1 MVIEF
6 SSLILL
12 GITFLYLGISTI
24 YKYIKN
30 ISINYK
36 SEILNLYLFLSILF
50 IISLTLFPIR
60 LGYKFEGFEI
70 FNIVPFKIIIKMLFE
85 YPLGQFIYN
94 VIGNIVLFIPFGF
107 FIYIKFEKNKTKT
120 LLAVFIM
127 TLGVEFIQGFIPYR
141 FCDIDD
147 IILNTFGGYIGIIIY
162 NILFSKFNNKL
173 KKYRLPNNLY
183 FFLKYIQLNN

>member
-6 SSLILL
+6 SGLILL

-36 SEILNLYLFLSILF
+36 SEILNLFLFLSILF

-70 FNIVPFKIIIKMLFE
+70 FNIVPFKIIITMLFE

-107 FIYIKFEKNKTKT
+107 LYT
-120 LLAVFIM
+120 LSLKKI
-127 TLGVEFIQGFIPYR
+127 
-141 FCDIDD
+141 
-147 IILNTFGGYIGIIIY
+147 
-162 NILFSKFNNKL
+162 KL
-173 KKYRLPNNLY
+173 KL
-183 FFLKYIQLNN
+183 F

>member
-6 SSLILL
+6 SGLILL

-36 SEILNLYLFLSILF
+36 SEILNLYLFLSVLF

-70 FNIVPFKIIIKMLFE
+70 FNIVIITMLFE

-147 IILNTFGGYIGIIIY
+147 IILNTFGGYLGIIIY

-173 KKYRLPNNLY
+173 KK
-183 FFLKYIQLNN
+183 IQTT

>member
-1 MVIEF
+1 M
-6 SSLILL
+6 
-12 GITFLYLGISTI
+12 
-24 YKYIKN
+24 
-30 ISINYK
+30 
-36 SEILNLYLFLSILF
+36 
-50 IISLTLFPIR
+50 R
-60 LGYKFEGFEI
+60 
-70 FNIVPFKIIIKMLFE
+70 FE

-107 FIYIKFEKNKTKT
+107 FIYIKFEKNKIKA

-173 KKYRLPNNLY
+173 KK
-183 FFLKYIQLNN
+183 IQTT

>member
-1 MVIEF
+1 MIIEF

-12 GITFLYLGISTI
+12 VITFLYLGISTI

-30 ISINYK
+30 ISTNYK
-36 SEILNLYLFLSILF
+36 SEILNLFLFLSILF

-60 LGYKFEGFEI
+60 LGYKFEGFKVL
-70 FNIVPFKIIIKMLFE
+70 NIVPFKIILKMIFE
-85 YPLGQFIYN
+85 YPLEQFIYN

-120 LLAVFIM
+120 LLAVLIM
-127 TLGVEFIQGFIPYR
+127 TLGIEFIQGFIPYR

-147 IILNTFGGYIGIIIY
+147 IILNTFGGLIGIITY
-162 NILFSKFNNKL
+162 NVFTYILDNIL
-173 KKYRLPNNLY
+173 KKYRLLSNLY
-183 FFLKYIQLNN
+183 FFLKYIQLDN

>member
-6 SSLILL
+6 SGLILL
-12 GITFLYLGISTI
+12 VITFLYLGISTI

-36 SEILNLYLFLSILF
+36 SEILNLFLFLSVLF

-85 YPLGQFIYN
+85 YPL
-94 VIGNIVLFIPFGF
+94 GF

-173 KKYRLPNNLY
+173 KK
-183 FFLKYIQLNN
+183 IQTT

>member
-1 MVIEF
+1 MIIEF
-6 SSLILL
+6 SGLILL

-36 SEILNLYLFLSILF
+36 SEILNLFLFLSILF

-70 FNIVPFKIIIKMLFE
+70 FNIVPFKIILKMLFE

-107 FIYIKFEKNKTKT
+107 FIYIKCEKNKHKT
-120 LLAVFIM
+120 L
-127 TLGVEFIQGFIPYR
+127 LGVEFIQGFIPYR

-147 IILNTFGGYIGIIIY
+147 IILNTFGGYLGIIIY

-173 KKYRLPNNLY
+173 KK
-183 FFLKYIQLNN
+183 IQTT

>member
-12 GITFLYLGISTI
+12 GIIFLYLGISTI

-36 SEILNLYLFLSILF
+36 SEILNLFLFLSILF

-60 LGYKFEGFEI
+60 FGYKFKGFEI
-70 FNIVPFKIIIKMLFE
+70 FNIVPFKVILEMLFKF
-85 YPLGQFIYN
+85 PLGEFIYN
-94 VIGNIVLFIPFGF
+94 VVGNIVLFIPFGF
-107 FIYIKFEKNKTKT
+107 FIYIKCGKNKTKA
-120 LLAVFIM
+120 LLTVFIM

-141 FCDIDD
+141 LCDIDD
-147 IILNTFGGYIGIIIY
+147 IILNTFGGYIGIIIS
-162 NILFSKFNNKL
+162 NILYSKFNNKL
-173 KKYRLPNNLY
+173 KK
-183 FFLKYIQLNN
+183 IQIT

>member
-12 GITFLYLGISTI
+12 GVTFLYLGISTI

-36 SEILNLYLFLSILF
+36 SEILNLFLFLSVLF

-70 FNIVPFKIIIKMLFE
+70 FNIVTFKIILKMLFE
-85 YPLGQFIYN
+85 YPWGQ

-120 LLAVFIM
+120 LLAIFIM
-127 TLGVEFIQGFIPYR
+127 TLCVEFIQGFIPYR

-173 KKYRLPNNLY
+173 KK
-183 FFLKYIQLNN
+183 IQIT

>member
-6 SSLILL
+6 SGLILL
-12 GITFLYLGISTI
+12 GITFLYLVISTI

-36 SEILNLYLFLSILF
+36 SEILNFSLFLSILF

-70 FNIVPFKIIIKMLFE
+70 LIIKMLFE
-85 YPLGQFIYN
+85 YPLEQFIYN

-107 FIYIKFEKNKTKT
+107 FIYIKFEKNKTKA

-147 IILNTFGGYIGIIIY
+147 IILNTFGGYIGIILY

-173 KKYRLPNNLY
+173 KK
-183 FFLKYIQLNN
+183 IQIT

>member
-1 MVIEF
+1 
-6 SSLILL
+6 
-12 GITFLYLGISTI
+12 
-24 YKYIKN
+24 
-30 ISINYK
+30 
-36 SEILNLYLFLSILF
+36 
-50 IISLTLFPIR
+50 
-60 LGYKFEGFEI
+60 
-70 FNIVPFKIIIKMLFE
+70 MLFE

-107 FIYIKFEKNKTKT
+107 FIYIKFEKNKTKA
-120 LLAVFIM
+120 LLVVLIM

-173 KKYRLPNNLY
+173 KK
-183 FFLKYIQLNN
+183 IQIT

>member
-6 SSLILL
+6 SGLILL
-12 GITFLYLGISTI
+12 GVTFIYLVISTI

-36 SEILNLYLFLSILF
+36 SEILNLFLFLSILF

-70 FNIVPFKIIIKMLFE
+70 FNIVPFKIILKMLFE
-85 YPLGQFIYN
+85 YPLGLFIYN

-120 LLAVFIM
+120 LLAVLIM

-173 KKYRLPNNLY
+173 KK
-183 FFLKYIQLNN
+183 IQTT

>member
-6 SSLILL
+6 SGLILL
-12 GITFLYLGISTI
+12 GVTFIYLVISTI

-36 SEILNLYLFLSILF
+36 SE
-50 IISLTLFPIR
+50 SLTLFPIR

-70 FNIVPFKIIIKMLFE
+70 FNIVPFKIILKMLFE

-107 FIYIKFEKNKTKT
+107 FIYIKFEKNKIKA

-173 KKYRLPNNLY
+173 KK
-183 FFLKYIQLNN
+183 IQTT

>member
-6 SSLILL
+6 SGLILL

-36 SEILNLYLFLSILF
+36 SEILNLFLFLSILF

-70 FNIVPFKIIIKMLFE
+70 FNIVPFKIILKMLFE
-85 YPLGQFIYN
+85 YPLGQ
-94 VIGNIVLFIPFGF
+94 

-120 LLAVFIM
+120 LLAIFIM

-162 NILFSKFNNKL
+162 NILFSKFNNKI
-173 KKYRLPNNLY
+173 KK
-183 FFLKYIQLNN
+183 IQIT

>member
-1 MVIEF
+1 MLK
-6 SSLILL
+6 LINF
-12 GITFLYLGISTI
+12 IWKIFWTSTIDYLGISTI

-36 SEILNLYLFLSILF
+36 SEILNLYLFLSVLF

-70 FNIVPFKIIIKMLFE
+70 FNIVPFKIIITMLFE

-147 IILNTFGGYIGIIIY
+147 IILNTFGGYLGIIIY
-162 NILFSKFNNKL
+162 NILFSKFNNKI
-173 KKYRLPNNLY
+173 KK
-183 FFLKYIQLNN
+183 IQIT

>member
-1 MVIEF
+1 
-6 SSLILL
+6 
-12 GITFLYLGISTI
+12 
-24 YKYIKN
+24 
-30 ISINYK
+30 
-36 SEILNLYLFLSILF
+36 
-50 IISLTLFPIR
+50 
-60 LGYKFEGFEI
+60 
-70 FNIVPFKIIIKMLFE
+70 MLFE

-147 IILNTFGGYIGIIIY
+147 IILNTFGGYLGIIIY

-173 KKYRLPNNLY
+173 KK
-183 FFLKYIQLNN
+183 IQTT

>member
-6 SSLILL
+6 SGLIFL
-12 GITFLYLGISTI
+12 GATFLYLGVLAI

-30 ISINYK
+30 ISVNYK
-36 SEILNLYLFLSILF
+36 SEFLNLFLFLSILF

-60 LGYKFEGFEI
+60 FGYKFEGFKI
-70 FNIVPFKIIIKMLFE
+70 FNITPFKMILTMLSE
-85 YPLGQFIYN
+85 YPLEQFIYN
-94 VIGNIVLFIPFGF
+94 VVGNIVLFVPFGF
-107 FIYIKFEKNKTKT
+107 FIYIKCGKNKNKA

-147 IILNTFGGYIGIIIY
+147 IILNTFGGYIGIIIS
-162 NILFSKFNNKL
+162 NILYSTWHSVI
-173 KKYRLPNNLY
+173 KK
-183 FFLKYIQLNN
+183 IQITQ

>member
-36 SEILNLYLFLSILF
+36 SEILNLFLFLSILF

-60 LGYKFEGFEI
+60 LGYKFEGFKI
-70 FNIVPFKIIIKMLFE
+70 FNIIPFRVILKMLFE
-85 YPLGQFIYN
+85 YPLGQFLYN
-94 VIGNIVLFIPFGF
+94 VVGNIVLFIPFGF
-107 FIYIKFEKNKTKT
+107 FICFKFNNTFKPF
-120 LLAVFIM
+120 LAVFIM
-127 TLGVEFIQGFIPYR
+127 TLSVELIQSFIPYR
-141 FCDIDD
+141 YCDIDD
-147 IILNTFGGYIGIIIY
+147 IILNTFGGLIGIITYNVLIFIWD
-162 NILFSKFNNKL
+162 NIL
-173 KKYRLPNNLY
+173 KK
-183 FFLKYIQLNN
+183 IQTTP

>member
-1 MVIEF
+1 MI
-6 SSLILL
+6 
-12 GITFLYLGISTI
+12 
-24 YKYIKN
+24 
-30 ISINYK
+30 
-36 SEILNLYLFLSILF
+36 
-50 IISLTLFPIR
+50 
-60 LGYKFEGFEI
+60 
-70 FNIVPFKIIIKMLFE
+70 FE

-173 KKYRLPNNLY
+173 KK
-183 FFLKYIQLNN
+183 IQIT

>member
-6 SSLILL
+6 SGLILL
-12 GITFLYLGISTI
+12 GVTFIYLVISTI

-36 SEILNLYLFLSILF
+36 SEILNLFLFLSILF

-70 FNIVPFKIIIKMLFE
+70 FNIVPFKIILKMLFE

-107 FIYIKFEKNKTKT
+107 FIYIKFEKNKIKA
-120 LLAVFIM
+120 L
-127 TLGVEFIQGFIPYR
+127 LGVEFIQGFIPYR

-173 KKYRLPNNLY
+173 KK
-183 FFLKYIQLNN
+183 IQTT

>member
-1 MVIEF
+1 MVD
-6 SSLILL
+6 
-12 GITFLYLGISTI
+12 
-24 YKYIKN
+24 
-30 ISINYK
+30 
-36 SEILNLYLFLSILF
+36 ILNLFLFLSILF

-70 FNIVPFKIIIKMLFE
+70 FNIVPFKIILKMLFE

-120 LLAVFIM
+120 LLAIFIM

-141 FCDIDD
+141 FCEIDD

-162 NILFSKFNNKL
+162 NILFLKFNNKI
-173 KKYRLPNNLY
+173 KK
-183 FFLKYIQLNN
+183 IQIT